1 MDKRDY
7 GLIILAV
14 AVCAVVLVG
23 EFATYGNIYRYD
35 SSADASGNFSVYD
48 SGSHCY
54 TAVLSDNGSFQ
65 APTRF
70 YVYYDEGYGSVVH
83 DAKVEVGAKALDQKY
98 YLSQLVNNLKY
109 YSVTDV
115 TYVNAAELA
124 SKMSEAGT
132 GVGLIMISGAIPETV
147 YNGAAGC
154 PILTW
159 IASGGSL
166 YWAGEAIGKYI
177 GKADGT
183 TSEVTGY
190 EAWFLGTGTLNPE
203 TGDTRALNDVAVNS
217 YRRDLSLKNND
228 VRYAVNIASAGA
240 ESLAV
245 GYEKDGCASTV
256 LVKNGAG
263 MVCVMGGNYS
273 NNQRM
278 DMANII
284 ASGICYCSVELDCKT
299 GNVARGTV
307 NGTFDAM
314 PAAGH
319 HASVFLYLGGD
330 FSVYGKLFTMTL

>member
-54 TAVLSDNGSFQ
+54 TAVLSDNGSFP

-98 YLSQLVNNLKY
+98 YLSQLLNNLKY

-132 GVGLIMISGAIPETV
+132 GVGLIMISGAIPRTV
-147 YNGAAGC
+147 YDSS
-154 PILTW
+154 LLTTW
-159 IASGGSL
+159 ISTGGSL

-177 GKADGT
+177 GESDGT
-183 TSEVTGY
+183 VSEAPSTY
-190 EAWFLGTGTLNPE
+190 LESLLGAGVALHAD
-203 TGDTRALNDVAVNS
+203 TGDTRALNDVTANS

-240 ESLAV
+240 DSLAV

-256 LVKNGAG
+256 LVKNGSG

-284 ASGICYCSVELDCKT
+284 ASGICYCSAELDCKT

-307 NGTFDAM
+307 TGTFSNW
-314 PAAGH
+314 PATGNVA
-319 HASVFLYLGGD
+319 AFLYLGGD

>member
-124 SKMSEAGT
+124 SKMSEPAV
-132 GVGLIMISGAIPETV
+132 GVGLIAISGALPETV
-147 YNGAAGC
+147 YDGTAGSV
-154 PILTW
+154 LTW
-159 IASGGSL
+159 ISAGGSL
-166 YWAGEAIGKYI
+166 YWAGEAIGKYV

-183 TSEVTGY
+183 VSEAPAGY
-190 EAWFLGTGTLNPE
+190 EALFLDTATLNPE
-203 TGDTRALNDVAVNS
+203 TGDTRALADITGNS
-217 YRRDLSLKNND
+217 YCRDLSLKNND
-228 VRYAVNIASAGA
+228 VRYAVNIASAGVD
-240 ESLAV
+240 SLAV
-245 GYEKDGCASTV
+245 GYEKDGCASSV
-256 LVKNGAG
+256 LVKNGTG

-278 DMANII
+278 DLANII
-284 ASGICYCSVELDCKT
+284 ASGICYCSSELDCKT
-299 GNVARGTV
+299 GNIARGTV